1 MGILY
6 VYCIWNGVENKRR
19 VDEIEI
25 AIMIHLFDERKGY
38 HNTFTSQTDLE
49 GYLNKGFLGTKFY
62 CDSPYKW

>member
-25 AIMIHLFDERKGY
+25 AIMIRLFYERKGY
-38 HNTFTSQTDLE
+38 YNTSTIQNDLE
-49 GYLNKGFLGTKFY
+49 VLIEKNRFGCRVLVR
-62 CDSPYKW
+62 